1 MEKILRGKRKF
12 YIIKV
17 RVKVNSKIWEIKNE
31 DTREEDNVCVQK
43 SVNCCGMYASRIDDM
58 GY

>member
-1 MEKILRGKRKF
+1 MGLFSR
-12 YIIKV
+12 IKNMF
-17 RVKVNSKIWEIKNE
+17 KDTKNE